1 MRAAKSCERKAQ
13 ARKKNALLSEFFAA
27 AKLCESTLTQHPLTV

>member
-13 ARKKNALLSEFFAA
+13 AHKKNALPSEFFAA
-27 AKLCESTLTQHPLTV
+27 VNMCESLISHNLC